1 MGRHGANLDKA
12 FAVADKA
19 GSKLT
24 QQIFEAHKGDAE
36 ITFKAAQRRY
46 NAHCKETEARS
57 YAAAQVNA
65 PSHGRRRDTSSFD
78 FPIGTPGSSLPSHM
92 AGDARQEE
100 KEKEG
105 AAQRGAHGRDDAGED
120 REDGAPGGGRQGE
133 QG

>member
-24 QQIFEAHKGDAE
+24 QQIFEAHKGDAD

-46 NAHCKETEARS
+46 KAHRVEAEARS
-57 YAAAQVNA
+57 YAAAQVTAPLPHTAGGRTPSFSYGRPAEAAA
-65 PSHGRRRDTSSFD
+65 PSY
-78 FPIGTPGSSLPSHM
+78 M

-100 KEKEG
+100 EEKEG
-105 AAQRGAHGRDDAGED
+105 AANRGAHGRDDAFFYS
-120 REDGAPGGGRQGE
+120 
-133 QG
+133 